1 MSESIQLLQDEHITW
16 EALGLITFLMAHPGQ
31 GFTIDEL
38 LMNSKGD
45 SRERLKNTI
54 RYLVKNKR
62 ARFANGQV
70 FAFQSLFNQ
79 DPNSNMEAAQ

>member
-1 MSESIQLLQDEHITW
+1 MSKSIQILQELHITW
-16 EALGLITFLMAHPGQ
+16 EALGLLLFLQAHPGQ

-54 RYLVKNKR
+54 RYLVKSKR
-62 ARFANGQV
+62 AKFTNDQIFASQTI
-70 FAFQSLFNQ
+70 FQ
-79 DPNSNMEAAQ
+79 NSKSTMEAAQ